1 MDRTLWLLPFACC
14 VSIMLLY
21 LPLALQSRWLYDWE
35 VNYVRLQHCS
45 RCRWSA
51 FLLSGSVTITARI
64 FQIVSPLFG
73 VHLFCTMGCFRR
85 YISFRLP
92 KAISSAFGS
101 APYESSFLIGWWCW
115 WTVCHCLCLVF
126 VMVGLFVIAFPTSA
140 PLALG
145 LCAADYCPW
154 ELTA

>member
-1 MDRTLWLLPFACC
+1 MSEC
-14 VSIMLLY
+14 SI
-21 LPLALQSRWLYDWE
+21 AAGAGGRSFFSA
-35 VNYVRLQHCS
+35 VVRIYYH
-45 RCRWSA
+45 
-51 FLLSGSVTITARI
+51 GKD
-64 FQIVSPLFG
+64 FQIVSPSFG

-101 APYESSFLIGWWCW
+101 APYESSFLIGWRCW

-145 LCAADYCPW
+145 LCAADYCP
-154 ELTA
+154 